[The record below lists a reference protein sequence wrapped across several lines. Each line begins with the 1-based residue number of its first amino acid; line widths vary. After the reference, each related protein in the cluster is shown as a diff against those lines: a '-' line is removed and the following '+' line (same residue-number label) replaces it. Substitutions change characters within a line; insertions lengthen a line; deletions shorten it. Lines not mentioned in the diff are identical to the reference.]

1 MGSTGP
7 TSLGSLSKLHSFR
20 EKKKAEAPEAL
31 RIFVVLHKATVMA
44 QQSKKGSTTQ
54 AFAQLALKLTSGDK
68 TDIRGM
74 KMADGRSFFSVYDI
88 MWNTGAYSTEAAA
101 SGAWYRLLQ
110 SEFGLE
116 VSRLTINL
124 KFPGRG
130 QRDTPCM
137 DFIGLQ
143 RLFAVLDGKIGEEYR
158 KIAVASLTRIL
169 AGDLSLVREIQS
181 NAASSAPINKMAR
194 EAVDMEQHVSKYTK
208 ILDGFEERLAVVAK
222 NFEGI
227 TEKSLQAQKDKQA
240 HELQMAQLALK
251 QQQDEG
257 KNKVVVLDKQLLVLN
272 KQSEVEERKL
282 EAEERKAKLQLE
294 ADERKA
300 KLQLEAEERKAKL
313 QLEAEERKA
322 KLQLEAEELKAKQ
335 LREADERKVLL
346 LEKQKELVLEKQQQ
360 AAMQQ
365 AAAEEAKH
373 KHKMELLKMK
383 REETMAEAVPPT
395 KTDITK
401 SKLREMLVDFVI
413 RCVNVTPAKES
424 DTTSEQEI
432 IEAFFATHSLEGQD
446 YDVACNLLR
455 CIFMVGM
462 SPESYEEARKVF
474 IDQRVP
480 FFKKGS
486 GVFQVVIQGVVSD
499 LFLKPAGFDQRFAG
513 SSCQVVKA
521 TATSAPIFLWHRVH
535 MLPLE

>member
-1 MGSTGP
+1 
-7 TSLGSLSKLHSFR
+7 
-20 EKKKAEAPEAL
+20 
-31 RIFVVLHKATVMA
+31 
-44 QQSKKGSTTQ
+44 
-54 AFAQLALKLTSGDK
+54 
-68 TDIRGM
+68 
-74 KMADGRSFFSVYDI
+74 
-88 MWNTGAYSTEAAA
+88 
-101 SGAWYRLLQ
+101 
-110 SEFGLE
+110 
-116 VSRLTINL
+116 
-124 KFPGRG
+124 
-130 QRDTPCM
+130 M

-143 RLFAVLDGKIGEEYR
+143 RLFAILDGEIGEEYR
-158 KIAVASLTRIL
+158 KLAVASLTRIL

-194 EAVDMEQHVSKYTK
+194 EAVDMEQHVTKYTK

-313 QLEAEERKA
+313 QLEAEE
-322 KLQLEAEELKAKQ
+322 LKAKQ

-373 KHKMELLKMK
+373 KHKMELLRMK
-383 REETMAEAVPPT
+383 RDETMAEAVPPT
-395 KTDITK
+395 KPEISK

-432 IEAFFATHSLEGQD
+432 IEAFFAAYSLEDQD
-446 YDVACNLLR
+446 YDVAFNLLR

-462 SPESYEEARKVF
+462 SPDSYQEARKVF
-474 IDQRVP
+474 TDQRVP

-486 GVFQVVIQGVVSD
+486 EVFQVVIEGVLSN

-513 SSCQVVKA
+513 SYCQVVKA

>member
-1 MGSTGP
+1 
-7 TSLGSLSKLHSFR
+7 
-20 EKKKAEAPEAL
+20 
-31 RIFVVLHKATVMA
+31 MA

-294 ADERKA
+294 A
-300 KLQLEAEERKAKL
+300 
-313 QLEAEERKA
+313 
-322 KLQLEAEELKAKQ
+322 EELKAKQ

-401 SKLREMLVDFVI
+401 SKLREMLVDFVV

>member
-1 MGSTGP
+1 
-7 TSLGSLSKLHSFR
+7 
-20 EKKKAEAPEAL
+20 
-31 RIFVVLHKATVMA
+31 
-44 QQSKKGSTTQ
+44 
-54 AFAQLALKLTSGDK
+54 
-68 TDIRGM
+68 
-74 KMADGRSFFSVYDI
+74 
-88 MWNTGAYSTEAAA
+88 
-101 SGAWYRLLQ
+101 
-110 SEFGLE
+110 
-116 VSRLTINL
+116 
-124 KFPGRG
+124 
-130 QRDTPCM
+130 
-137 DFIGLQ
+137 
-143 RLFAVLDGKIGEEYR
+143 
-158 KIAVASLTRIL
+158 
-169 AGDLSLVREIQS
+169 
-181 NAASSAPINKMAR
+181 MAR
-194 EAVDMEQHVSKYTK
+194 EAVDMEQHVTKYTK
-208 ILDGFEERLAVVAK
+208 ILDGFEERLAVAAK

-294 ADERKA
+294 A
-300 KLQLEAEERKAKL
+300 
-313 QLEAEERKA
+313 
-322 KLQLEAEELKAKQ
+322 EELKAKQ

-373 KHKMELLKMK
+373 KHKMELLRMK
-383 REETMAEAVPPT
+383 RDETMAEAVPPT
-395 KTDITK
+395 KPEISK

-432 IEAFFATHSLEGQD
+432 IEAFFAAYSLEDQD
-446 YDVACNLLR
+446 YDVAFNLLR

-462 SPESYEEARKVF
+462 SSDSYQEARKVF
-474 IDQRVP
+474 TDQRVP

-486 GVFQVVIQGVVSD
+486 EVFEVVIEGVLSN

-513 SSCQVVKA
+513 SYCQVVKA